1 MDGVP
6 KAGIPTLGSAHA
18 VTHLNLMHV
27 LHVSIN
33 KTHT

>member
-18 VTHLNLMHV
+18 VRHLNLKHV
-27 LHVSIN
+27 LHVSIS
-33 KTHT
+33 KMHT